1 LSIDSNELVRLARQV
16 SQQAYAKY
24 SNFKVGS
31 AVLSADG
38 RTFVGCN
45 VENSSYGLTICA
57 ERAAMF
63 RAVSEGV
70 TEIVAVAVYTP
81 TPTRTPPC
89 GACLQVLSEFADDMP
104 IYLAC
109 DGPEVEESSLKQRLP
124 DCFGI

>member
-1 LSIDSNELVRLARQV
+1 MKIDSNELVRIARQI
-16 SQQAYAKY
+16 SERAYAKY
-24 SNFKVGS
+24 SNFRVGA

-38 RTFVGCN
+38 RTFAGCN

-57 ERAAMF
+57 ERSAIF

-70 TEIVAVAVYTP
+70 TEVVAVAVYTP
-81 TPTRTPPC
+81 TPTHTPPC

-109 DGPEVEESSLKQRLP
+109 DSDKIEHSSLKQRLP
-124 DCFGI
+124 DCFKV